1 MEFYHLGRL
10 GNCKQVMALWIM
22 ARGTEVVARL
32 LNQISV
38 MFEESNKKHAYIS
51 TVLQQTAIR
60 KLRLD
65 QYLSTYAYR

>member
-51 TVLQQTAIR
+51 TV
-60 KLRLD
+60 
-65 QYLSTYAYR
+65 